1 MKITKVE
8 NEERRNLEEDI
19 FRKKK
24 THTKKHKNLDI
35 VLPILGLGLL
45 LL

>member
-24 THTKKHKNLDI
+24 HKKKTQKNTK
-35 VLPILGLGLL
+35 
-45 LL
+45 

>member
-1 MKITKVE
+1 MKITKGE

-24 THTKKHKNLDI
+24 HKNLDI
-35 VLPILGLGLL
+35 VLPISGLGLL